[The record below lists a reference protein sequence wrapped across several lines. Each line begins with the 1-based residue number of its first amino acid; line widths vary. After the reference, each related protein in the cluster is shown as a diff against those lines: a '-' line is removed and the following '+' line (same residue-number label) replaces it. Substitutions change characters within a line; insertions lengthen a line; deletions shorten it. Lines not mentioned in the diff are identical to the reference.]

1 MPNKLEK
8 FAELNTFSNTL
19 AFHHFDIPNG
29 FAKKGK
35 WHEDMFKNQNPIVL
49 ELGCGL
55 GMAGI
60 ALAKAGAS
68 VTCTDLP
75 NTIPMISQNIFFN
88 IENIIF
94 IKFSPSWI

>member
-35 WHEDMFKNQNPIVL
+35 WHEEMFKNQNPIVL
-49 ELGCGL
+49 ELGCGTRRIHHWL
-55 GMAGI
+55 I
-60 ALAKAGAS
+60 RKQY
-68 VTCTDLP
+68 V
-75 NTIPMISQNIFFN
+75 
-88 IENIIF
+88 
-94 IKFSPSWI
+94 